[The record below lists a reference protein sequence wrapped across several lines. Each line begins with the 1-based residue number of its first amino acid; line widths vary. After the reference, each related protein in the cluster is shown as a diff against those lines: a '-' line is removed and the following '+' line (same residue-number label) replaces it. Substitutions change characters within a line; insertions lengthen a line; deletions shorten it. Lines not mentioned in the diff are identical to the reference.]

1 MTKNQLAA
9 IHRVAQAFSDLE
21 DQWDDKATEEY
32 YALGGR
38 KILGELLPASLE
50 ETIHNW
56 FTFYYAMKDKQDQV
70 KA

>member
-21 DQWDDKATEEY
+21 DQWDSAFSKEY
-32 YALGGR
+32 YSLGQ
-38 KILGELLPASLE
+38 KIIGELLPASLE

-70 KA
+70 KP